1 MPNINIG
8 IKSKLLVAFGLILAT
23 TLVASAIAL
32 FAFGR
37 FSDALSDIT
46 EQSVPFM
53 AESMEL
59 TQLGMDVSANVPL
72 LAASTSVSAAE
83 RKYAALVQKLVK
95 IKSLLE
101 AKSGNDDESASLKD
115 NLADVQQIRLLIDE
129 LNAGVRARLSA
140 RSQVESAAQKI
151 SDVRSSINQSL
162 LDVTDE
168 ATFEFV
174 ILAEEKFSEN
184 SDFIDTLLQ
193 QYVNTMVTALR
204 LQGESVELLAVW
216 SMSLSE
222 SSPEVRQQL
231 RLDTARLARRV
242 RTLRETL
249 DTTRIE
255 NLSAFDET
263 LALLDSLALGEQG
276 VFTESF
282 EQASSL
288 KVGSTI
294 RQLSDAEARI
304 VKDLALVVDSS
315 YFMVFQTGKELT
327 QSVQEDL
334 PGFINEGVEELVSLL
349 QLRAELNTV
358 GGLLAQIPQIADVA
372 SLSPLSESYVSA
384 RESIN
389 NNLSSVDREES
400 LESVFVLMDELFQA
414 GDVDNGIFKYR
425 EDELASR
432 TASRE
437 IERQLSEAQAGF
449 VERLVEQ
456 VKLSREQ
463 VNEASSRVISLIGLS
478 RIQLFFVSLLS
489 IVFTLLVFWLL
500 ISKDIL
506 ARLLQTIGALRSLAD
521 GDYTV
526 TVNSTG
532 KDELADLARTVE
544 VFRTNA
550 LEAERLQEEQD
561 RITREQQEKEQKHA
575 EQERLSHEEDV
586 RRHEAE
592 QAEAARN
599 QALAE
604 ALQYRVDNLLVA
616 VSAAANGN
624 LSHPLDTQGDDVAGQ
639 MARALDTLFSELR
652 ASMQGINS
660 NAAQLARASE
670 SLTTLSVDMNEMAS
684 TNTSNAQEAS
694 MLTNDVGSSVDSVA
708 GATEQMSS
716 SIKEIARNTTEAE
729 TVAAEAVELAKSTDA
744 TVRKL
749 ADSSAGIGHVIKVI
763 TSIAEQ
769 TNLLALNA
777 TIEAARAGDA
787 GKGFAVVANE
797 VKELAKE
804 TARATEQIES
814 RISDIQTDTDSAV
827 DAIESI
833 GNIIDKISNIQSAI
847 AVAIDEQSSVTQEI
861 SRSIVQTA
869 DGSEAISSLIEG
881 VAEKARSNQRA
892 SDDVNKAA
900 VELSDMAVQLQQLV
914 ARFAAEQPEPSRQ
927 KAA

>member
-46 EQSVPFM
+46 DHSVPFM

-72 LAASTSVSAAE
+72 LSASSSASVAEQKYSALVLKLDKINSLLQVKSVSDSRTASVEAN
-83 RKYAALVQKLVK
+83 LSDVK
-95 IKSLLE
+95 
-101 AKSGNDDESASLKD
+101 
-115 NLADVQQIRLLIDE
+115 QIRLLIDE
-129 LNAGVRARLSA
+129 LNDDVLARLSA
-140 RSQVESAAQKI
+140 RGQVETAARQISAA
-151 SDVRSSINQSL
+151 RSSINQQL
-162 LDVTDE
+162 LELTDE
-168 ATFEFV
+168 ATFDFV
-174 ILAEEKFSEN
+174 ILAEEKFGEN
-184 SDFIDTLLQ
+184 SELIDTLIQ
-193 QYVNTMVTALR
+193 QYVKAMVTALR
-204 LQGESVELLAVW
+204 LQGDSIELIAVL

-222 SSPEVRQQL
+222 SSPEIRQQL
-231 RLDTARLARRV
+231 RQDAGKLARRARTLRENLDTAR
-242 RTLRETL
+242 
-249 DTTRIE
+249 IE
-255 NLSAFDET
+255 DLTAFDEA
-263 LALLDSLALGEQG
+263 LVLLDSLALGDKG
-276 VFTESF
+276 VFTAAFDSV
-282 EQASSL
+282 SPL
-288 KVGSTI
+288 KAEATI
-294 RQLSDAEARI
+294 RQLSAAESLI
-304 VKDLALVVDSS
+304 VKNLSLVVDSS
-315 YFMVFQTGKELT
+315 NFMVFQTGNELT
-327 QSVQEDL
+327 KSVQEEL
-334 PGFINEGVEELVSLL
+334 PAFVNKGVEELVSLL

-358 GGLLAQIPQIADVA
+358 GGLLAQIPQVADVA
-372 SLSPLSESYVSA
+372 SLSPLSESYISA

-389 NNLSSVDREES
+389 NYLTVVDQEEA
-400 LESVFVLMDELFQA
+400 LEPVFALMGELFQA
-414 GDVDNGIFKYR
+414 GDVESGIFKYR
-425 EDELASR
+425 ANELSSLA
-432 TASRE
+432 ASRE

-456 VKLSREQ
+456 VRLSREQ

-489 IVFTLLVFWLL
+489 IMFTLLVFWLL

-550 LEAERLQEEQD
+550 LEAERLQEEQA
-561 RITREQQEKEQKHA
+561 RIAREQQDKEQKHA

-604 ALQYRVDNLLVA
+604 ALQIRVDNLLVA
-616 VSAAANGN
+616 VSAAADGN
-624 LSHPLDTQGDDVAGQ
+624 LSYPLDTQGDDVAGQ

-833 GNIIDKISNIQSAI
+833 GNIINKISNIQSAI

>member
-46 EQSVPFM
+46 DHSVPFM

-72 LAASTSVSAAE
+72 LSASSSASVAEQKYSALVLKLDKINSLLQVKSVSDSRTASVEAN
-83 RKYAALVQKLVK
+83 LSDVK
-95 IKSLLE
+95 
-101 AKSGNDDESASLKD
+101 
-115 NLADVQQIRLLIDE
+115 QIRLLIDE
-129 LNAGVRARLSA
+129 LNDDVLARLSA
-140 RSQVESAAQKI
+140 RGQVETAARQISAA
-151 SDVRSSINQSL
+151 RSSINQQL
-162 LDVTDE
+162 LELTDE
-168 ATFEFV
+168 ATFDFV
-174 ILAEEKFSEN
+174 ILAEEKFGEN
-184 SDFIDTLLQ
+184 SELIDTLIQ
-193 QYVNTMVTALR
+193 QYVKAMVTALR
-204 LQGESVELLAVW
+204 LQGDSIELIAVL
-216 SMSLSE
+216 SKSLSE
-222 SSPEVRQQL
+222 SSPEIRQQL
-231 RLDTARLARRV
+231 RQDAGRLARRARTLRENLDTAR
-242 RTLRETL
+242 
-249 DTTRIE
+249 IE
-255 NLSAFDET
+255 DLTAFDEA
-263 LALLDSLALGEQG
+263 LELLDSLALGDKG
-276 VFTESF
+276 VFTAAFDSV
-282 EQASSL
+282 SPL
-288 KVGSTI
+288 KAEATI
-294 RQLSDAEARI
+294 RQLSAAESLI
-304 VKDLALVVDSS
+304 VKNLSLVVDSS
-315 YFMVFQTGKELT
+315 NFMVFQTGNELT
-327 QSVQEDL
+327 KSVQEEL
-334 PGFINEGVEELVSLL
+334 PAFVNKGVEELVSLL

-358 GGLLAQIPQIADVA
+358 GGLLAQIPQVADVA
-372 SLSPLSESYVSA
+372 SLSPLSESYISA

-389 NNLSSVDREES
+389 NYLTVVDQEEA
-400 LESVFVLMDELFQA
+400 LEPVFALMGELFQA
-414 GDVDNGIFKYR
+414 GDVESGIFKYR
-425 EDELASR
+425 ANELSSLA
-432 TASRE
+432 ASRE

-456 VKLSREQ
+456 VRLSREQ

-489 IVFTLLVFWLL
+489 IMFTLLVFWLL

-550 LEAERLQEEQD
+550 LEAERLQEEQA
-561 RITREQQEKEQKHA
+561 RIAREQQDKEQKHA

-604 ALQYRVDNLLVA
+604 ALQNRVDNLLVA
-616 VSAAANGN
+616 VSAAADGN

-833 GNIIDKISNIQSAI
+833 GNIINKISNIQSAI

>member
-46 EQSVPFM
+46 DHSVPFM

-59 TQLGMDVSANVPL
+59 TQLGMDISANVPL
-72 LAASTSVSAAE
+72 LSASSSASVAKQKYSALVLKLDKINSLLQVKSVSDSRMASVEAN
-83 RKYAALVQKLVK
+83 LSDVK
-95 IKSLLE
+95 
-101 AKSGNDDESASLKD
+101 
-115 NLADVQQIRLLIDE
+115 QIRLLIDE
-129 LNAGVRARLSA
+129 LNDDVLARLSA
-140 RSQVESAAQKI
+140 RGQVETAARQISAA
-151 SDVRSSINQSL
+151 RSSINQQL
-162 LDVTDE
+162 LELTDE
-168 ATFEFV
+168 ATFDFV
-174 ILAEEKFSEN
+174 ILAEEKFGEN
-184 SDFIDTLLQ
+184 SELIDTLIQ
-193 QYVNTMVTALR
+193 QYVKAMVTALR
-204 LQGESVELLAVW
+204 LQGDSIELIAVL
-216 SMSLSE
+216 SKSLSE
-222 SSPEVRQQL
+222 SSPEIRQQL
-231 RLDTARLARRV
+231 RQDAGSLARRARTLRENLDTAR
-242 RTLRETL
+242 
-249 DTTRIE
+249 IE
-255 NLSAFDET
+255 DLTAFDEA
-263 LALLDSLALGEQG
+263 LELLDSLALGDKG
-276 VFTESF
+276 VFTAAFDSV
-282 EQASSL
+282 SPL
-288 KVGSTI
+288 KAEATI
-294 RQLSDAEARI
+294 RQLSAAESLI
-304 VKDLALVVDSS
+304 VKNLSLVVDSS
-315 YFMVFQTGKELT
+315 NFMVFQTGNELT
-327 QSVQEDL
+327 KSVQEEL
-334 PGFINEGVEELVSLL
+334 PAFVNKGVEELVSLL

-358 GGLLAQIPQIADVA
+358 GGLLAQIPQVADVA
-372 SLSPLSESYVSA
+372 SLSPLSESYISA

-389 NNLSSVDREES
+389 NYLSVVDQEEA
-400 LESVFVLMDELFQA
+400 LEPVFALMGELFQA
-414 GDVDNGIFKYR
+414 GDVESGIFKYR
-425 EDELASR
+425 AKELSSLA
-432 TASRE
+432 ASRE

-456 VKLSREQ
+456 VRLSREQ

-489 IVFTLLVFWLL
+489 IMFTLLVFWLL

-550 LEAERLQEEQD
+550 LEAERLQEEQA
-561 RITREQQEKEQKHA
+561 RIAREQQDKEQKHA

-604 ALQYRVDNLLVA
+604 ALQNRVDNLLVA
-616 VSAAANGN
+616 VSAAADGN

-833 GNIIDKISNIQSAI
+833 GNIINKISNIQSAI